1 MSKKYDFGGYATK
14 IDLKCSDGRVIR
26 KDAFKHMDGT
36 IVPLVWQHMH
46 NDPRNILGN
55 ALLQHRDNGVYALC
69 TFNDTDAGKNAKQL
83 VEHKDIT
90 SLSIHANQLKQ
101 KGSDVLH
108 GVIREVSLVLSGANP
123 GAFIDNVS
131 FQHGDGSLETDD
143 TEAIIFTGEDIS
155 TDLEHSEDKTVG
167 EIFDTMT
174 EEQKSVAYV
183 MIGSILDESGDAL
196 SQSDAMHSEGDSG
209 KTIGEIFDTMSE
221 EQKTAIYSMIGEA
234 MDSIS
239 HSDEEDEDSEDSEEV
254 DNEEDVVEVESEPKT
269 NVDETKNIEHSN
281 KGGAKMKKNVFDSKG
296 EEEKVTKGGT
306 LTHDEF
312 KAIMVEAK
320 KCGSLKDAVLQ
331 HTQTYGITNIDYLFP
346 DAKTVNPT
354 PTFIKRDMNWVQ
366 DVINSTTH
374 TPFSRIKS
382 LAADVTAD
390 EARAKDYVKAAL
402 KTDEIIS
409 LLRRVTTPTTV
420 YKKQKLDRDDIVDI
434 TDLDVVSWLKAEMR
448 MMLDEELARTVLIGD
463 GRAAESA
470 DKINE
475 LNIRPIYKDD
485 ATYAHRVSIDA
496 DADVLDI
503 IDEIIRARVYYKGS
517 GNPTLYTSPTN
528 LTDMLLLKDST
539 GRRIYNSESEL
550 AMSLRVAKIVEVA
563 PMEGLHRH
571 TSDQVPVQMDCI
583 GIMVNLKDYVMG
595 ADKGGAINMFDNF
608 DIDYNQYRYL
618 IETRCSGALV
628 QPKSAIVIEKIH

>member
-390 EARAKDYVKAAL
+390 EARAKGYVKAAL

>member
-14 IDLKCSDGRVIR
+14 VDLKCSDGRIIR
-26 KDAFKHMDGT
+26 KDAFKHNDGAT
-36 IVPLVWQHMH
+36 VPLVWQHMH
-46 NDPRNILGN
+46 NDPTNILGN
-55 ALLQHRDNGVYALC
+55 ALLQHRDDGVYALC
-69 TFNDTDAGKNAKQL
+69 TFNETDAGKNAKQL
-83 VEHKDIT
+83 VQHGDIT

-108 GVIREVSLVLSGANP
+108 GMIREVSLVLSGANP

-131 FQHGDGSLETDD
+131 FQHGDGSVETDD
-143 TEAIIFTGEDIS
+143 TEAIIFTGEDLL
-155 TDLEHSEDKTVG
+155 LETEDIQHSNDKTIG
-167 EIFDTMT
+167 DIFDTMT
-174 EEQKSVAYV
+174 DEQKEVVYA
-183 MIGSILDESGDAL
+183 MIGMVMDNTDGTMN
-196 SQSDAMHSEGDSG
+196 QSDSYDKDSTL
-209 KTIGEIFDTMSE
+209 KLIESLTD
-221 EQKTAIYSMIGEA
+221 EQKNAIQNM
-234 MDSIS
+234 
-239 HSDEEDEDSEDSEEV
+239 V
-254 DNEEDVVEVESEPKT
+254 DKKTDTINETKEDVNPEEKDPEKNDP
-269 NVDETKNIEHSN
+269 KNIEHSN
-281 KGGAKMKKNVFDSKG
+281 KGGTTMKKNVFDKSSTD
-296 EEEKVTKGGT
+296 ETKVTTGET
-306 LTHDEF
+306 LTHDQF

-346 DAKTVNPT
+346 EARTVTPT
-354 PTFIKRDMNWVQ
+354 PTFIKRDMDWVQ

-390 EARAKDYVKAAL
+390 EARAKGYVKASL

-485 ATYAHRVSIDA
+485 VTYAHRVSNDA
-496 DADVLDI
+496 NSDISDI
-503 IDEIIRARVYYKGS
+503 IESIIRARVFYKGS
-517 GNPTLYTSPTN
+517 GNPVLYTSPSV

-539 GRRIYNSESEL
+539 GRRIYNSEAEL
-550 AMSLRVAKIVEVA
+550 AMSLRVSKVVEVA
-563 PMEGLHRH
+563 PMEDLHRH
-571 TSDQVPVQMDCI
+571 TSDQVPVQMDCM

-595 ADKGGAINMFDNF
+595 ADKGGSINMFDNF

-628 QPKSAIVIEKIH
+628 QPKSAVIIEKIHSA